1 VARNRTIVC
10 GFVAAL
16 VLTMPGFAAELP
28 TQTKKPKPAD
38 AMKHC
43 NIAGSVGVLAANG
56 VCVKLSGYVSAGFNA
71 GQVK

>member
-1 VARNRTIVC
+1 
-10 GFVAAL
+10 
-16 VLTMPGFAAELP
+16 MPGFAAELP